1 MPLPRSRGRQGL
13 LFPRGGLPYPAVLR
27 GRRGQPSPSSRRR
40 RQAYLFCLPGMAFLG
55 LFLAYPLFYNVWTS
69 VHDVELGTLLSGGER
84 FTGLA
89 NYRAV
94 VSDPAFW
101 HSVRLSLLFTL
112 GSLVFQFAIGFAL
125 ALLFARP
132 FPLNGLLRSLL
143 LVAWLLPPVVSGTLF
158 RWLLDAESGAYN
170 SLLSAVGLG
179 TLSHDWLTDPSTA
192 LAGVI
197 FANVWV
203 GVPFNMLLLLVGLHT
218 IDPELYEA
226 AAIDGAG
233 TWQRFRWITLPLMRP
248 VSVTVLLLGLIY
260 TFKVFDV
267 IFVMTGGGPVDAT
280 RVLSLYVYEVFFRFF
295 RFGQGAAAGLLLL
308 VVPLL
313 VGAFYVRRL
322 RREAREEA
330 VGGAA

>member
-1 MPLPRSRGRQGL
+1 MRPRE
-13 LFPRGGLPYPAVLR
+13 FTP
-27 GRRGQPSPSSRRR
+27 PSVRRR
-40 RQAYLFCLPGMAFLG
+40 RAGYLFCLPGMAFLAV
-55 LFLAYPLFYNVWTS
+55 FLAYPLFYNVWTS
-69 VHDVELGTLLSGGER
+69 LHDVELGSLLGGAER
-84 FTGLA
+84 FNGLA

-94 VSDPAFW
+94 VDDPAFW
-101 HSVRLSLLFTL
+101 HSVRLSLVFTL
-112 GSLVFQFAIGFAL
+112 ASLLFQYTIGFAL

-170 SLLSAVGLG
+170 ALLKAAGLG

-192 LAGVI
+192 MAGVI

-233 TWQRFRWITLPLMRP
+233 AWQRFRGITLPLMRP

-260 TFKVFDV
+260 TFKVFDI

-280 RVLSLYVYEVFFRFF
+280 RVLSLYVYEVFFTFF

-322 RREAREEA
+322 RREEA
-330 VGGAA
+330 EGVAV

>member
-1 MPLPRSRGRQGL
+1 VTPDHRS
-13 LFPRGGLPYPAVLR
+13 PANGHR
-27 GRRGQPSPSSRRR
+27 SPAARRR
-40 RQAYLFCLPGMAFLG
+40 RQGYLFCLPGMVFLA
-55 LFLAYPLFYNVWTS
+55 LFLAYPLFYNLWTS
-69 VHDVELGTLLSGGER
+69 VHEVQLSTLLGGPQR
-84 FTGLA
+84 FNGLA

-94 VSDPAFW
+94 VSDPGFW
-101 HSVRLSLLFTL
+101 HSVRLSVVFTL
-112 GSLVFQFAIGFAL
+112 GSLLFQFTLGFAL

-143 LVAWLLPPVVSGTLF
+143 LIAWLLPPVVSGTLF

-170 SLLSAVGLG
+170 ALLRAVGLD
-179 TLSHDWLTDPSTA
+179 TLTHDWLTDPGTA
-192 LAGVI
+192 LAGVM
-197 FANVWV
+197 FANIWV

-233 TWQRFRWITLPLMRP
+233 AWQRFRRITLPLMRP

-260 TFKVFDV
+260 TFKVFDT

-280 RVLSLYVYEVFFRFF
+280 RVLSLYVYEVFFAFF
-295 RFGQGAAAGLLLL
+295 RFGRGSAAGVLLL

-313 VGAFYVRRL
+313 AGALYVHRL
-322 RREAREEA
+322 RKEA
-330 VGGAA
+330 VEGGPA

>member
-1 MPLPRSRGRQGL
+1 MKRRHSPRRSFL
-13 LFPRGGLPYPAVLR
+13 
-27 GRRGQPSPSSRRR
+27 SPSARRR
-40 RQAYLFCLPGMAFLG
+40 RAGYLFCLPGMAYLA

-69 VHDVELGTLLSGGER
+69 VHDVELGQLLGGTER
-84 FTGLA
+84 FNGLE

-94 VSDPAFW
+94 VADPAFW
-101 HSVRLSLLFTL
+101 HSVRLSLVFTL
-112 GSLVFQFAIGFAL
+112 GSLLFQFAIGFAL

-158 RWLLDAESGAYN
+158 RWLLDPESGAYN
-170 SLLSAVGLG
+170 ALFPAVGLG

-192 LAGVI
+192 MAGAI

-218 IDPELYEA
+218 IDPELHEA

-233 TWQRFRWITLPLMRP
+233 AWQRFRHITLPLMRP
-248 VSVTVLLLGLIY
+248 VSVTVLLLGLVY
-260 TFKVFDV
+260 TFKVFDLV
-267 IFVMTGGGPVDAT
+267 FVMTGGGPVDAT
-280 RVLSLYVYEVFFRFF
+280 RVLSLYAYEVFFTFF

-313 VGAFYVRRL
+313 AGVSYVRRL
-322 RREAREEA
+322 RAEEEA
-330 VGGAA
+330 SAGGAV

>member
-1 MPLPRSRGRQGL
+1 MRPRD
-13 LFPRGGLPYPAVLR
+13 FTPP
-27 GRRGQPSPSSRRR
+27 PSVRRR
-40 RQAYLFCLPGMAFLG
+40 RAGYLFCLPGMAYLA

-69 VHDVELGTLLSGGER
+69 VHDVQLGSLLGGAEP
-84 FTGLA
+84 FNGLA

-94 VSDPAFW
+94 VDDPAFW
-101 HSVRLSLLFTL
+101 HSVRLSLVFTL
-112 GSLVFQFAIGFAL
+112 ASLLFQFTIGFAL

-170 SLLSAVGLG
+170 ALLKAAGLG
-179 TLSHDWLTDPSTA
+179 TLSHDWLTDPSTSM
-192 LAGVI
+192 AGVI

-233 TWQRFRWITLPLMRP
+233 AWQRFRRITLPLMRP

-260 TFKVFDV
+260 TFKVFDI

-280 RVLSLYVYEVFFRFF
+280 RVLSLYVYEVFFTFF

-322 RREAREEA
+322 RREEA
-330 VGGAA
+330 EGGAV

>member
-1 MPLPRSRGRQGL
+1 
-13 LFPRGGLPYPAVLR
+13 
-27 GRRGQPSPSSRRR
+27 
-40 RQAYLFCLPGMAFLG
+40 MAFLAF
-55 LFLAYPLFYNVWTS
+55 FLAYPLFYNVWTS
-69 VHDVELGTLLSGGER
+69 VHDVDLGQLLGGAER
-84 FTGLA
+84 FNGLE

-94 VSDPAFW
+94 VDDPAFW
-101 HSVRLSLLFTL
+101 HSVRLSLIFTL
-112 GSLVFQFAIGFAL
+112 GSLLLQFVIGFAL

-132 FPLNGLLRSLL
+132 FPFNGLLRSLL

-170 SLLSAVGLG
+170 ALFGAVGLG
-179 TLSHDWLTDPSTA
+179 ALSHDWLTDPSTSM
-192 LAGVI
+192 AGVI
-197 FANVWV
+197 FANIWV

-218 IDPELYEA
+218 IDPQLHEA

-233 TWQRFRWITLPLMRP
+233 AWQRFHRITLPLMRP
-248 VSVTVLLLGLIY
+248 VSVTVLLLGLVY
-260 TFKVFDV
+260 TFKVFDI

-313 VGAFYVRRL
+313 TGVFYVRRL
-322 RREAREEA
+322 RREEEA
-330 VGGAA
+330 STGGVL